1 MKLEKSIIT
10 IQELLKDR
18 GVDFDAKKVKLVR
31 HDSLRTPR
39 VQDKIIFDGTL
50 YEMYR
55 RDYQRFINY
64 QNEQKIKNFI
74 NVDYIVSFLSE
85 EGTKARFIGVYQNL
99 GIKNTIDGDGAFFNF
114 QEILA
119 FSNLKDKIVID
130 WGKGTR
136 QWIQNWETKKE
147 IIRIDEGLIDR
158 DIPLFTRYEDV
169 ILSFS
174 ELKKIIESNDSE
186 WKSVLEACNCVY
198 LILDKSNGK
207 QYVGVTYKN
216 SQEGQKG
223 GIWNRWSEYI
233 KTNGHGNDKTL
244 KEKCDNNPYYAE
256 LNFQWSILETLPIN
270 VIPTVAIDRET
281 LYKKKLGTRNNENYN
296 NN

>member
-1 MKLEKSIIT
+1 MKQENSIIT

-18 GVDFDAKKVKLVR
+18 GIDFDAKKVKLVR

-64 QNEQKIKNFI
+64 QNEQKIKNFK

-85 EGTKARFIGVYQNL
+85 EGTRARLIGVYQNL
-99 GIKNTIDGDGAFFNF
+99 GIKNTIDGDGAIFNF

-136 QWIQNWETKKE
+136 QWIQNWE
-147 IIRIDEGLIDR
+147 
-158 DIPLFTRYEDV
+158 
-169 ILSFS
+169 
-174 ELKKIIESNDSE
+174 
-186 WKSVLEACNCVY
+186 
-198 LILDKSNGK
+198 
-207 QYVGVTYKN
+207 
-216 SQEGQKG
+216 
-223 GIWNRWSEYI
+223 
-233 KTNGHGNDKTL
+233 
-244 KEKCDNNPYYAE
+244 
-256 LNFQWSILETLPIN
+256 
-270 VIPTVAIDRET
+270 
-281 LYKKKLGTRNNENYN
+281 KKKK
-296 NN
+296 